1 MYLVE
6 KENFRM
12 NNSVF
17 PSERYG
23 ARLPAEIESAGMEC
37 GVRMGYYEKVFWG
50 GLLHKDLCG
59 VKCMRCFEVLCI
71 PLFHYALS
79 YKI

>member
-1 MYLVE
+1 M
-6 KENFRM
+6 K
-12 NNSVF
+12 
-17 PSERYG
+17 YG
-23 ARLPAEIESAGMEC
+23 ARLSAEIESTGMEC
-37 GVRMGYYEKVFWG
+37 GVRMGYYEKVFL

-71 PLFHYALS
+71 HLFHYALS